1 MCSED
6 IGMEYLLKMNHF
18 FSVKIVEI
26 KVKMINYFM
35 QKVEKHLFYKTFYMI
50 FFQKFKSFTLTRSA
64 MYFNACFLI
73 TRFFNLVFLL
83 RVCDDIAEYKR
94 LNYYL
99 YMASLSWIV
108 FLIFFLV
115 YFLHILEIA
124 KYTASYQ

>member
-99 YMASLSWIV
+99 YMESLS
-108 FLIFFLV
+108 
-115 YFLHILEIA
+115 
-124 KYTASYQ
+124 